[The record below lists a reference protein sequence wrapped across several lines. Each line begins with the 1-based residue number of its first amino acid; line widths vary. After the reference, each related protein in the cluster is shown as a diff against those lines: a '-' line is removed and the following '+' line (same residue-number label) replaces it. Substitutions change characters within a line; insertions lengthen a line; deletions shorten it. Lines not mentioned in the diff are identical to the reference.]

1 MSALSIRPARAGDE
15 ELVYAVLYGLADY
28 EKLLYRFFVTH
39 ETIARDYFCDNP
51 LIHCALAFE
60 GDRHVGGATWF
71 WTYAG
76 FAAKRG
82 LYIEDLFVS
91 PEFRGRG
98 YGKALMKH
106 LVNIAAEADALR
118 VDWAVL
124 DWNQPSIDFY
134 VGIGAQL
141 VTGLPIYRLDREAMK
156 SLAERS

>member
-1 MSALSIRPARAGDE
+1 MSALSIRAAQPRDE
-15 ELVYAVLYGLADY
+15 ALVYAVLYGLADY
-28 EKLLYRFFVTH
+28 EKLLYRFFVTR
-39 ETIARDYFCDNP
+39 ETITRDYFCDNP

-60 GDRHVGGATWF
+60 GERHVGGATWF

-156 SLAERS
+156 KLAQ

>member
-1 MSALSIRPARAGDE
+1 MSTLSIRAARAGDE

-28 EKLLYRFFVTH
+28 EKLLYRFFVTR
-39 ETIARDYFCDNP
+39 ETIMRDYFCDNP
-51 LIHCALAFE
+51 LIHCELAFE

-106 LVNIAAEADALR
+106 LVNIAAEAGALR

-156 SLAERS
+156 KLAQ